1 MNVFRNHAVI
11 GFIADDVVVKGT
23 LPKVLIERCGLPAL
37 DKMDVLDGRIPFERL
52 HDADN
57 RRGGFHIRPCPFNLD
72 QRVKMI
78 GHHHKIT
85 ALDRRILADDLP
97 ENARRHAGG
106 YGIRPYGSPV
116 RAKQH
121 SALVRAYCDKIGTV
135 LAVIVTAQMMNFPF
149 WQRAFH
155 YTYPCNPFAWRSM
168 FSTMMVFNSPRAAAY
183 SKTFHGVSVW

>member
-37 DKMDVLDGRIPFERL
+37 DKTDVLNGRISLERL

-57 RRGGFHIRPCPFNLD
+57 RRGGFHIRPWPLNLD
-72 QRVKMI
+72 QGVKMI
-78 GHHHKIT
+78 GHHHKIM
-85 ALDRRILADDLP
+85 ALNRRILTDDLP
-97 ENARRHAGG
+97 ENARHHAGG
-106 YGIRPYGSPV
+106 YRIRPYGFTV
-116 RAKQH
+116 CAKQH
-121 SALVRAYCDKIGTV
+121 FTLMRTNRDKIGAV
-135 LAVIVTAQMMNFPF
+135 PAVIVTAQMMNLPF